1 MKCKYYTE
9 YQFKE
14 IGFDEDSKE
23 MSLMHLNISSLSY
36 HIDELTNLLKELY
49 KLLSN
54 RDNQKQD
61 NHKKR

>member
-14 IGFDEDSKE
+14 IGFDKDSKQ

-54 RDNQKQD
+54 RDHQKQA